1 MKTFELQIP
10 VKPNSNTYT
19 AFDVILKT
27 CENNFDRGWLFTAK
41 HHRIFY
47 KFILNLSKGYSVL
60 SELEGVWQNEKGTI
74 YQEKMIPVRI
84 ACTDEQIKEI
94 AEFAK
99 THYEQEAIFVLEL
112 GIARFF

>member
-1 MKTFELQIP
+1 MKTFELQVP
-10 VKPNSNTYT
+10 VKPNTET
-19 AFDVILKT
+19 TFDVILKT
-27 CENNFDRGWLFTAK
+27 CENNFDRGWIFTTK

-60 SELEGVWQNEKGTI
+60 NELEGVWQNEKGTI

-99 THYEQEAIFVLEL
+99 AHYEQEAIFVLEL
-112 GIARFF
+112 GTARFF